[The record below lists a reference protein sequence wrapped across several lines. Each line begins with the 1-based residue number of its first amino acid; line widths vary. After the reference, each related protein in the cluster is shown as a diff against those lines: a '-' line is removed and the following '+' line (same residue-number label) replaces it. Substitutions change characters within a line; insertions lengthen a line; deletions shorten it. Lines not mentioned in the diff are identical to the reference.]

1 MKNYSIK
8 ELNGRALLCNIGEST
23 LIPYRLER
31 DDATNILYMC
41 EVEGNGKSRITLKVL
56 KELVENGA
64 LLSKQGE
71 DPIEFMR
78 KTLNSIEDKN
88 RQLKLELEE
97 EPTEEETKDEDI
109 DMDELIEETIKEL
122 ETKEEPT
129 PEPTSTEVEP
139 TISNSLIISKG
150 INEKLGNPTLE
161 IKFDKFVSRTLFK
174 LMFDTVREMYPSASY
189 FALKKCVCI
198 QDKGG
203 DKHIDLDVAMEKI
216 KGIKLA

>member
-1 MKNYSIK
+1 MKNYTISEMDGRNLILVEETDGRTELILCTLEGCDKTLFMMHGNEKTRVTLKRIK
-8 ELNGRALLCNIGEST
+8 ELITNGVAFLSKVNEPGVDF
-23 LIPYRLER
+23 Y
-31 DDATNILYMC
+31 N
-41 EVEGNGKSRITLKVL
+41 RITEKL
-56 KELVENGA
+56 
-64 LLSKQGE
+64 
-71 DPIEFMR
+71 
-78 KTLNSIEDKN
+78 EDKN
-88 RQLKLELEE
+88 RQLKL
-97 EPTEEETKDEDI
+97 
-109 DMDELIEETIKEL
+109 EL

-129 PEPTSTEVEP
+129 PEPTSTEIEP